1 MTAST
6 SRSLVFSIL
15 IHGGVITV
23 ALLLMMPASREQV
36 AVPQAFE
43 IFSVPAQSQFHAPSN
58 PATSG
63 PAVKFPAVPVP
74 VPRRVVPVT
83 ETVDE
88 PVQQPVPAHRV
99 TPPVVQTTP
108 ERISPR
114 TTASAFQRQ
123 HPSTSKPAINTGST
137 TAPQHARIN
146 LAEVLSGSGS
156 ERAQPAV
163 ATDPAQEANY
173 WDMLQAKLRDAHEKP
188 AGLDDGLKVRVEF
201 VLRADGSLGDVRVIS
216 SSGNAAFDTSVL
228 AAFRRVRGLGIP
240 PSSKVGLNQV
250 TFRTQ
255 AE

>member
-1 MTAST
+1 MTFST
-6 SRSLVFSIL
+6 SRSLAFSIL
-15 IHGGVITV
+15 IHAGVIAL
-23 ALLLMMPASREQV
+23 ALLLMLPASRQQV
-36 AVPQAFE
+36 IVPESFV
-43 IFSVPAQSQFHAPSN
+43 FTSPAPSQSHAPSN
-58 PATSG
+58 PETLG

-74 VPRRVVPVT
+74 VPRQPVPVA

-99 TPPVVQTTP
+99 PVTVVRPTP
-108 ERISPR
+108 ERTSPR
-114 TTASAFQRQ
+114 TTAVEFQRQ
-123 HPSTSKPAINTGST
+123 HPSTAKPAINTGST

-173 WDMLQAKLRDAHEKP
+173 WDMLQAKLREAHEKP

-216 SSGNAAFDTSVL
+216 SSGNAAFDASVL

-240 PSSKVGLNQV
+240 PASKVGLNQV

>member
-74 VPRRVVPVT
+74 VPQPPARVVEERVNEPARPVT
-83 ETVDE
+83 AR
-88 PVQQPVPAHRV
+88 PA
-99 TPPVVQTTP
+99 PPSVARP
-108 ERISPR
+108 SAR
-114 TTASAFQRQ
+114 TTASEFLRQ
-123 HPSTSKPAINTGST
+123 HPSTAKPAINTGST

-156 ERAQPAV
+156 ERAQPAL

-216 SSGNAAFDTSVL
+216 SSGSAAFDASVL